1 MFGNNDKII
10 KLLKILVQ
18 VNERCAMNTGRIL
31 VELEKLN
38 EPVEFAPKVNKALKD
53 LDREIKDTKKSPVSE
68 LKIVPKKRKSF
79 KMTPARKAMEKYT
92 LQDRKDIVE
101 WVRTGMSYGDIA
113 KKLGRSVKA
122 IQNQVYRLRKQGVDL
137 GPMYRGTGND

>member
-38 EPVEFAPKVNKALKD
+38 EPVEFAPKVNKALKS

-68 LKIVPKKRKSF
+68 LKIVPKKRKPY
-79 KMTPARKAMEKYT
+79 KIAPARKAMERYT
-92 LQDRKDIVE
+92 LRDRKDIVE
-101 WVRTGMSYGDIA
+101 WVRTGMSYEDIA

-137 GPMYRGTGND
+137 SPMYRGTGND